1 MRQVLT
7 EARAEGLAR
16 AALRR
21 MSRGA
26 SGTSPAAHGGSDRHG
41 VPDLW
46 LLARLLARFPAMAA
60 AADVQALFDRRFAA
74 AEPARRDEPPSARD
88 ESPGDRAWILKLA
101 AELRGLDDARGTG
114 WGVALAPLA
123 DTVANH
129 FMALLPGIAEP
140 DRTGTTA
147 DSALALVLAR
157 DYALATQDDAL
168 LGLFWQKAVDWF
180 GRDRDAAGREPD
192 RDAVVSP
199 ALIEAECMRGL
210 LPPAQWR
217 PWFDTFL
224 PGIAERRPEAL
235 FRPLGNGE
243 TTAPGEALNLGRA
256 WCWRGLASGLPE
268 GDRRRS
274 VMEEAADAH
283 LAAAGEVAGDDR
295 GQHGPASFA
304 VLALEA

>member
-7 EARAEGLAR
+7 AARADGLAR

-21 MSRGA
+21 VARA
-26 SGTSPAAHGGSDRHG
+26 SFGPRPAAHGGA
-41 VPDLW
+41 PDLW
-46 LLARLLARFPAMAA
+46 VLACLLARFPAMAP
-60 AADVQALFDRRFAA
+60 ADEVQALFDRRFAA
-74 AEPARRDEPPSARD
+74 AEPARRDGPPSAVD
-88 ESPGDRAWILKLA
+88 GSLGDWAWILRLA

-123 DTVANH
+123 ETVADR
-129 FMALLPGIAEP
+129 FMALLPGIAAP
-140 DRTGTTA
+140 NRSGTA
-147 DSALALVLAR
+147 SDSALALVLAR
-157 DYALATQDDAL
+157 DYALATRDDAL

-180 GRDRDAAGREPD
+180 GRDRDGEGREPD

-224 PGIAERRPEAL
+224 PGVAERRPATL

-243 TTAPGEALNLGRA
+243 PPARAEALNLGRA
-256 WCWRGLASGLPE
+256 WCWRGLAQGLPE
-268 GDRRRS
+268 GDRRRTI
-274 VMEEAADAH
+274 MEEAADAH
-283 LAAAGEVAGDDR
+283 LAAAPGEVAGDDR
-295 GQHGPASFA
+295 GEHGPASFA